1 MKISIVILSFNDYP
15 GTTSLCLE
23 SLSQDP
29 AFCDWEVFVVDNAS
43 DSSTQSALRLAQQQH
58 PSVRFIFNEQNL
70 GYAGGNNVG
79 ISLST
84 GEVVILLNSDTIAPS
99 GMISRLAHHFDGYP
113 ALGMLGPVTNAA
125 GNEQAIYTSAE
136 SITGIVDQ
144 GLAYANSGGA
154 HLLETYRMDF
164 HCVAIAR
171 HVIDQ
176 VGLLDEAFGR
186 GYYEDFDYSLRVK
199 KAGLALRVA
208 EDVFIYHR
216 GSASFKKL
224 PKETRELLKRNKKLI
239 LKKHGKANISLLHA
253 RDANLAILAQYA
265 QIKASGYAV
274 PSYKIQNRL
283 TLAHGNLPKSWLK
296 RWRYLRR
303 LRKIA
308 ASLE

>member
-15 GTTSLCLE
+15 GTTGPCLDSLT
-23 SLSQDP
+23 QDP
-29 AFCDWEVFVVDNAS
+29 AFHSWEVFVVDNAS
-43 DSSTQSALRLAQQQH
+43 DNTTQASLRQAQQQY
-58 PSVRFIFNEQNL
+58 PSVHFIFNERNL

-79 ISLST
+79 INLSS

-99 GMISRLAHHFDGYP
+99 GMISRLAQHFKDMP

-125 GNEQAIYTSAE
+125 GNEQAIYISE
-136 SITGIVDQ
+136 KSIADIISQ
-144 GLAYANSGGA
+144 GLAYANSGEA
-154 HLLETYRMDF
+154 NLLETYRMDF

-171 HVIDQ
+171 RAIEQ

-199 KAGLALRVA
+199 KAGLSLRVA

-216 GSASFKKL
+216 GSASFKKM
-224 PKETRELLKRNKKLI
+224 PKETRELLKRNKRLI
-239 LKKHGKANISLLHA
+239 LSKHGKTNITLLHT
-253 RDANLAILAQYA
+253 REANLAILAQYA
-265 QIKASGYAV
+265 QLNAGGSTLPAYR
-274 PSYKIQNRL
+274 IQNRL
-283 TLAHGNLPKSWLK
+283 ALAHNSLPRSWFK

-308 ASLE
+308 ATLE